1 MKVVSVFD
9 VDHFISHRNF
19 KSDEQIK
26 IKSLYKKMKENSK
39 SNENLMSDEEF
50 DSLQR
55 EQIEEDIK
63 FTKNMNEKY
72 EREKRGTRVVLI
84 ITLIIVLVFVIAMIA
99 LLALLGKI

>member
-55 EQIEEDIK
+55 EQMEEDIK

-72 EREKRGTRVVLI
+72 EREKRGTRVFLI
-84 ITLIIVLVFVIAMIA
+84 IIFIVVLVFIIAMIA
-99 LLALLGKI
+99 IPTALSKI